1 MNDHHEDGMTPYV
14 AEFNQA
20 SCITLPFCHSS
31 IPHCLDVRRKKK
43 LDSGDSGSIKS
54 AGSRFKAAA
63 KAAALSSR
71 INPKA
76 LASKAQ
82 EATAHLTVRERGREM
97 D

>member
-1 MNDHHEDGMTPYV
+1 MRGRHTCVRDSLI
-14 AEFNQA
+14 
-20 SCITLPFCHSS
+20 SCFLYHPSVLSFLNL
-31 IPHCLDVRRKKK
+31 HCLDARRKKK